1 MPFPAVAAQPE
12 QKSTRLVWS
21 TSIKSPPQNP
31 NYPQGVA
38 PPMPYVT
45 VDALRAVALLCARLT
60 ARATLSMVLKDKMG
74 IKTKKKDHKDLFH
87 GTIRSRHLA
96 HPTNQGGK
104 SKTVYNS
111 IKASL
116 GTLFYQE
123 ISISQGKSVHF
134 LLGKNPLR
142 K

>member
-1 MPFPAVAAQPE
+1 MCHSQP
-12 QKSTRLVWS
+12 
-21 TSIKSPPQNP
+21 SPLNP
-31 NYPQGVA
+31 NRKVRVLSGPLQLNPHPKPYLPPKGVA
-38 PPMPYVT
+38 LPMPYVT

-111 IKASL
+111 IRASF
-116 GTLFYQE
+116 GTGFSFPKVNYF
-123 ISISQGKSVHF
+123 IFS
-134 LLGKNPLR
+134 
-142 K
+142 